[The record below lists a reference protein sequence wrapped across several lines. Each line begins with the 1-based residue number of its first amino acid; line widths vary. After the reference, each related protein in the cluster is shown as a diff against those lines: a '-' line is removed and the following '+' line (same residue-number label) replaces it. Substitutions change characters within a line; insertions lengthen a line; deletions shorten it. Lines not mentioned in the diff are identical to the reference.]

1 MIRYKDLLKK
11 EDIVNFA
18 FSSSKPNVHD
28 LDLFLESKTVE
39 KYKIVRKLL
48 LLRLYEQAK
57 KHGEIS
63 EDILDELNYLGLNI
77 QQEREALNVEE

>member
-11 EDIVNFA
+11 HDIVDFA
-18 FSSSKPNVHD
+18 FSSSEPDVHD
-28 LDLFLESKTVE
+28 LDLFLQSKTVE

-48 LLRLYEQAK
+48 LLQLYEQAN

-77 QQEREALNVEE
+77 AREREALK